1 MEILGEAGQVALLW
15 RRNGSPADEEIS
27 GVHCLEGRYW
37 IVGRLRLDRRAD
49 LLARLAHRIVAPDPP
64 DALLCLHAYAQWGDG
79 FLDHVFGDFCF
90 ALWDAGR
97 ARLIAARDQF
107 GVRSLFHAATGSTVL
122 VSDSL
127 AWLAALPE
135 TGRALDDVWIA
146 DFLGVGASVDPDRTV
161 WRDIH
166 RLPPGHALTAAEQ
179 GTGIRRYWRL
189 SVGEPIHFRDRRHYG
204 ECFRELTGLAIA
216 DRMPAGRVGIS
227 MSGGLDSTT
236 LAASAVEVTGDPSR
250 VVADCVHFDWLMPDE
265 EKAFS
270 AMAATRL
277 GIALRTTAID
287 DLVYDPDWRTRSI
300 RTPEPMVSIVH
311 AHPDRIL
318 NRAMACHARV
328 WFFGEGPDNA
338 LRFERNA
345 YLSWLLA
352 GRRWGRLAEAVWHYL
367 GAKGMG
373 DWGSTI
379 RRYTGRSD
387 ASFPAARVPPW
398 IRPELAKRMN
408 LEDRLYGFAEGV
420 TETPHPWHPEA
431 MASLENPVWQRQFA
445 SFDVDE
451 VQAPFVWRHPFV
463 DLRVLHF
470 MLSVPPVPWAR
481 KKLLLREAMAGR
493 LPAAVLAREKT
504 PLARYPLAEAVRRQG
519 LPELPS
525 SERVKEWVDVDG
537 LPTAPI
543 ADENLDRVIAVHALD
558 YWLTEQLGR
567 P

>member
-1 MEILGEAGQVALLW
+1 M
-15 RRNGSPADEEIS
+15 
-27 GVHCLEGRYW
+27 
-37 IVGRLRLDRRAD
+37 
-49 LLARLAHRIVAPDPP
+49 
-64 DALLCLHAYAQWGDG
+64 
-79 FLDHVFGDFCF
+79 
-90 ALWDAGR
+90 
-97 ARLIAARDQF
+97 
-107 GVRSLFHAATGSTVL
+107 
-122 VSDSL
+122 
-127 AWLAALPE
+127 
-135 TGRALDDVWIA
+135 
-146 DFLGVGASVDPDRTV
+146 

-352 GRRWGRLAEAVWHYL
+352 GRRWGRLAEAVWHDL
-367 GAKGMG
+367 GA
-373 DWGSTI
+373 
-379 RRYTGRSD
+379 
-387 ASFPAARVPPW
+387 
-398 IRPELAKRMN
+398 
-408 LEDRLYGFAEGV
+408 
-420 TETPHPWHPEA
+420 
-431 MASLENPVWQRQFA
+431 
-445 SFDVDE
+445 
-451 VQAPFVWRHPFV
+451 
-463 DLRVLHF
+463 
-470 MLSVPPVPWAR
+470 
-481 KKLLLREAMAGR
+481 
-493 LPAAVLAREKT
+493 
-504 PLARYPLAEAVRRQG
+504 
-519 LPELPS
+519 
-525 SERVKEWVDVDG
+525 
-537 LPTAPI
+537 
-543 ADENLDRVIAVHALD
+543 
-558 YWLTEQLGR
+558 
-567 P
+567 